1 MRVEIEN
8 CNSCGLSAGPG
19 LNYCLLAGK
28 ARWPHEQD
36 IQYKQYNIIINFCNS
51 CFKSIVEDLF
61 DKQSFLRRISPE
73 EVENYLLVAKFLNE

>member
-28 ARWPHEQD
+28 ARWAHKQD
-36 IQYKQYNIIINFCNS
+36 IQYNIIINFCNC
-51 CFKSIVEDLF
+51 CFKTIVENLL
-61 DKQSFLRRISPE
+61 DKQSFLTRISPE
-73 EVENYLLVAKFLNE
+73 EVENYLLVTKVLNE